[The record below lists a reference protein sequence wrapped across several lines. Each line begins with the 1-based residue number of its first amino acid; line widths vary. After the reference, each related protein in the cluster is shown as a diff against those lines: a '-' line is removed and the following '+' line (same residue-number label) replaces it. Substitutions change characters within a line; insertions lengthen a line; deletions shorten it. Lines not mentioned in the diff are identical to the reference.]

1 MRLVLAAFALSCA
14 AAHAQTPGA
23 PAADTAPAWAQTA
36 VWYQI
41 FPERFANGDAAN
53 DPTPESLTGAWPN
66 VGVAALRG
74 AGWAPTPWTHDWTTQ
89 EPWAQRLAPGEPY
102 TTVFLRRY
110 GGDVQ
115 GILDR
120 LGYLDSLGVTALYL
134 NPLNA
139 SPSLHKYDAAD
150 LRHVDP
156 DMGPDPAG
164 DRAAIAR
171 EDLLRPETW
180 AFTSADR
187 LFLDLVRAAHSRGMR
202 VVMDY
207 SWNHTGSAHPAF
219 QSVLAEG
226 EASPY
231 AGWYRIDRWDD
242 PATPDTSEFAYSGWA
257 GVPELPE
264 WRETNLTG
272 NPGEGIPYDGDLVE
286 PVAQHIFAVS
296 RRWLDP
302 DGDGDPRD
310 GLDGFRLDVAEMVPL
325 GFWRRYRDV
334 VKGVNPEALIVGEIW
349 WQRWPNVMSDPAP
362 YLGVFD
368 GIMHYRPFEPLRR
381 FVLPAPAGGPQI
393 APTRL
398 AAHLDS
404 LWAAFPPDRLAASW
418 AMSGSHDTPRLLT
431 TMANPRAR
439 YKQGE
444 GLRETPA
451 YLGSQPGP
459 VAGRA
464 LRLYRVLQFTLPG
477 APIVYY
483 GDEAGMWGADDPDN
497 RRPMLWPDLAYAPE
511 AGDALGR
518 SVRPTPVAPDADLIA
533 FTTALARFRTA
544 HAHTLAYAP
553 VEWLVRDDAAGVLVY
568 RRGTGADAVT
578 VAVNVSDA
586 PQSAD
591 FPDRLD
597 IVVGDAD
604 VTGGRLT
611 LGPRSAAVST
621 P

>member
-1 MRLVLAAFALSCA
+1 MRLALAALALSCA
-14 AAHAQTPGA
+14 AAHAQTPAA
-23 PAADTAPAWAQTA
+23 PDAAPAWAQTA

-53 DPTPESLTGAWPN
+53 DPTPESLTGAWPD
-66 VGVAALRG
+66 VGAAALRA
-74 AGWAPTPWTHDWTTQ
+74 AGWAPTPWTHDWTAQ

-115 GILDR
+115 GVIDR
-120 LGYLDSLGVTALYL
+120 LGYLDSLGVTALYF

-164 DRAAIAR
+164 DRAVIAR

-180 AFTSADR
+180 VFTSADR
-187 LFLDLVRAAHSRGMR
+187 LFLDLVRAAHARGMR
-202 VVMDY
+202 IVLDY

-242 PATPDTSEFAYSGWA
+242 PATPDTSEFAYRGWA

-264 WRETNLTG
+264 WRKTNLTG
-272 NPGEGIPYDGDLVE
+272 NPHDGIPYDGDLVE

-302 DGDGDPRD
+302 DGDGDPAD

-325 GFWRRYRDV
+325 GFWRRYREV
-334 VKGVNPEALIVGEIW
+334 VKAVNPEALIVGEIW
-349 WQRWPNVMSDPAP
+349 WQRWPTVMSDPAP

-368 GIMHYRPFEPLRR
+368 GVMHYRPFEPLRR
-381 FVLPAPAGGPQI
+381 FVLPVTGAGGPQI
-393 APTRL
+393 GPAAL

-404 LWAAFPPDRLAASW
+404 VWTSLPADRLAASW

-431 TMANPRAR
+431 TLANPRAR

-444 GLRETPA
+444 GLREAPT
-451 YLGSQPGP
+451 YWGSRPGP
-459 VAGRA
+459 DAARA

-477 APIVYY
+477 APVVYY

-497 RRPMLWPDLAYAPE
+497 RRPMLWPDLAYDAE

-518 SVRPTPVAPDADLIA
+518 SVPSTPVAPDADLVE
-533 FTTALARFRTA
+533 FHRTLARFRRA
-544 HAHTLAYAP
+544 HAEVLGSAP
-553 VEWLVRDDAAGVLVY
+553 VEWLVRDDARGLLVY
-568 RRGTGADAVT
+568 RRGAGDGAVT
-578 VAVNVSDA
+578 VALNVSDA
-586 PQSAD
+586 AQT
-591 FPDRLD
+591 LD
-597 IVVGDAD
+597 VAGRVVVSVGEASR
-604 VTGGRLT
+604 GGSGFT
-611 LGPRSAAVST
+611 LGPRSAAVVV

>member
-1 MRLVLAAFALSCA
+1 MPPRLAALALA
-14 AAHAQTPGA
+14 LAAGAAHAQTGA
-23 PAADTAPAWAQTA
+23 RADAAPAWAARA
-36 VWYQI
+36 VWYQV
-41 FPERFANGDAAN
+41 FPERFANGDPAN
-53 DPTPESLTGAWPN
+53 DPTPESLTGAWPH
-66 VGVAALRG
+66 VGADALRN
-74 AGWAPTPWTHDWTTQ
+74 AGWQPTPWTHDWTRQ

-120 LGYLDSLGVTALYL
+120 LPYLDSLGVTALYL

-139 SPSLHKYDAAD
+139 SPSLHKYDASD

-156 DMGPDPAG
+156 DFGPDPAG

-180 AFTSADR
+180 TFTSADR
-187 LFLDLVRAAHSRGMR
+187 LFLDLVRAAHARGMR
-202 VVMDY
+202 VVLDY

-219 QSVLAEG
+219 ESVRRLG

-242 PATPDTSEFAYSGWA
+242 AGTPDSSEFAYTGWA

-264 WRETNLTG
+264 WRETGLTG
-272 NPGEGIPYDGDLVE
+272 NPHDGVPYDGDLNE
-286 PVAQHIFAVS
+286 PVAQHVFAIT

-302 DGDGDPRD
+302 DGDGDPSD

-349 WQRWPNVMSDPAP
+349 WQRWPTVMSDPAP

-368 GIMHYRPFEPLRR
+368 GVMHYRPFEPLRR
-381 FVLPAPAGGPQI
+381 FALPGTGGPRI

-404 LWAAFPPDRLAASW
+404 VWASFPPDRLAASW
-418 AMSGSHDTPRLLT
+418 AMAGSHDTPRLLST
-431 TMANPRAR
+431 LANPQAR

-444 GLRETPA
+444 GLRENPS
-451 YLGSQPGP
+451 YLGSRPGP
-459 VAGRA
+459 EAVRA
-464 LRLYRVLQFTLPG
+464 LRLYRLMQFTLPG
-477 APIVYY
+477 APTIYY

-497 RRPMLWPDLAYAPE
+497 RRPMLWADLDHEPE
-511 AGDALGR
+511 TGDALGR
-518 SVRPTPVAPDADLIA
+518 AVPPAPVAPDAGLVA
-533 FTTALARFRTA
+533 FHRSLARFRTA
-544 HAHTLAYAP
+544 HAEALAHGA
-553 VEWLVRDDAAGVLVY
+553 VTWLVRDDARGLLVY
-568 RRGTGADAVT
+568 RRGAGAAAVT

-586 PQSAD
+586 PQTVA
-591 FPDRLD
+591 FPARLGPA
-597 IVVGDAD
+597 VGEAR
-604 VTGGRLT
+604 VSGGVLT
-611 LGPRSAAVST
+611 LGPRSAAASA

>member
-1 MRLVLAAFALSCA
+1 MRLALAALALSCA
-14 AAHAQTPGA
+14 AAHAQTPAA
-23 PAADTAPAWAQTA
+23 PDAAPAWAQTA

-53 DPTPESLTGAWPN
+53 DPTPESLTGAWPD
-66 VGVAALRG
+66 VGAAALRA
-74 AGWAPTPWTHDWTTQ
+74 AGWAPTPWTHDWTAQ

-115 GILDR
+115 GVIDR

-180 AFTSADR
+180 VFTSADR
-187 LFLDLVRAAHSRGMR
+187 LFLDLVRAAHARGMR
-202 VVMDY
+202 VVLDY

-242 PATPDTSEFAYSGWA
+242 PATPDTSEFAYRGWA

-264 WRETNLTG
+264 WRKTNLTG
-272 NPGEGIPYDGDLVE
+272 NPHDGIPYDGDLVE
-286 PVAQHIFAVS
+286 PVAQHVFAVS

-302 DGDGDPRD
+302 DGDGDPAD

-325 GFWRRYRDV
+325 GFWRRYREV

-368 GIMHYRPFEPLRR
+368 GVMHYRPFEPLRR
-381 FVLPAPAGGPQI
+381 LVLPGGPQI

-404 LWAAFPPDRLAASW
+404 VWTGLPADRLAASW
-418 AMSGSHDTPRLLT
+418 AMSGSHDTPRLVT

-459 VAGRA
+459 DAGRA

-483 GDEAGMWGADDPDN
+483 GDEAGIWGADDPDN
-497 RRPMLWPDLAYAPE
+497 RRPMLWPDLAYADE

-533 FTTALARFRTA
+533 FTAALARFRRTHADVLA
-544 HAHTLAYAP
+544 HAP
-553 VEWLVRDDAAGVLVY
+553 VEWLVRDDARGLLVY
-568 RRGTGADAVT
+568 RRGRGADAVT
-578 VAVNVSDA
+578 IAVNVSDA
-586 PQSAD
+586 EQSVDASG
-591 FPDRLD
+591 PPAL
-597 IVVGDAD
+597 VVGAAR
-604 VTGGRLT
+604 VAGARLV
-611 LGPRSAAVST
+611 LGPRSAVVAV

>member
-1 MRLVLAAFALSCA
+1 AR
-14 AAHAQTPGA
+14 
-23 PAADTAPAWAQTA
+23 
-36 VWYQI
+36 
-41 FPERFANGDAAN
+41 
-53 DPTPESLTGAWPN
+53 
-66 VGVAALRG
+66 
-74 AGWAPTPWTHDWTTQ
+74 
-89 EPWAQRLAPGEPY
+89 RLAPGEPY

-110 GGDVQ
+110 GGDIQ
-115 GILDR
+115 GIIDR

-150 LRHVDP
+150 LRHIDP

-171 EDLLRPETW
+171 ENLLRPETW
-180 AFTSADR
+180 TFTSADR
-187 LFLDLVRAAHSRGMR
+187 LFLDLVRAAHARGMR
-202 VVMDY
+202 VVLDY

-219 QSVLAEG
+219 QSVLALG

-264 WRETNLTG
+264 WREVNLTG

-325 GFWRRYRDV
+325 GFWNRYRDV
-334 VKGVNPEALIVGEIW
+334 VKGVNPDALLIGEIW

-362 YLGVFD
+362 YLGAFD
-368 GIMHYRPFEPLRR
+368 GVMHYRPFEPLRR
-381 FVLPAPAGGPQI
+381 FVLPGGPQI

-404 LWAAFPPDRLAASW
+404 VWAALPPDRLAASW

-431 TMANPRAR
+431 TLANPRAR

-444 GLRETPA
+444 NLRETPA

-459 VAGRA
+459 DAGRA
-464 LRLYRVLQFTLPG
+464 LRLYRTLQFTLPG

-483 GDEAGMWGADDPDN
+483 GDEAGMWGGDDPDS
-497 RRPMLWPDLAYAPE
+497 RRPMLWPDHAYADE

-518 SVRPTPVAPDADLIA
+518 AVRPTPVAPDADLVG
-533 FTTALARFRTA
+533 FTAALARFRRA
-544 HAHTLAYAP
+544 HAETLAHAP
-553 VEWLVRDDAAGVLVY
+553 VEWLVRDDANGLLVY
-568 RRGTGADAVT
+568 RRGRGADAVT

-586 PQSAD
+586 EQSVDASG
-591 FPDRLD
+591 PPAL
-597 IVVGDAD
+597 VVGEAT
-604 VTGGRLT
+604 VSGARLV
-611 LGPRSAAVST
+611 LGPHSAAVVAL
-621 P
+621 